1 MCFGEDIS
9 DKKKKKIQFLEKY
22 VWPNSGSVM
31 DHHFHGGMQQL

>member
-22 VWPNSGSVM
+22 VWPGSVM